1 MVEYSVF
8 SPVDIYY
15 SRASCLISFF
25 LSFLFSLRRRGLVNS
40 VWSRGLS
47 IKLNIQFPS
56 FRRTRFETLP
66 HFSDAISATCR
77 RAEITRCSFLYVSL
91 ATREIYLDPTG
102 APIPSVEF
110 LGKVSVY
117 RNRIYAMIRRGF
129 LFNLAQIHLLVL
141 SLDVKQ
147 KIADF
152 ILLWFLFFFFYL
164 KSWSWLFSEIVLQSW
179 ISFSRNFEF
188 KLQVITRILIQIF
201 EVM

>member
-8 SPVDIYY
+8 SSVDIYY

-25 LSFLFSLRRRGLVNS
+25 LSFFPSKKRIGELSLIE
-40 VWSRGLS
+40 RGLS

-110 LGKVSVY
+110 LKVSVY

-152 ILLWFLFFFFYL
+152 ILL
-164 KSWSWLFSEIVLQSW
+164 
-179 ISFSRNFEF
+179 
-188 KLQVITRILIQIF
+188 
-201 EVM
+201 

>member
-1 MVEYSVF
+1 MF
-8 SPVDIYY
+8 N
-15 SRASCLISFF
+15 FF
-25 LSFLFSLRRRGLVNS
+25 LSFFPSKKRIGELSLIE
-40 VWSRGLS
+40 RGLS

-152 ILLWFLFFFFYL
+152 ILLWFLFFFL
-164 KSWSWLFSEIVLQSW
+164 LFKIVIVTFFWNCVTIVNFILSKFW
-179 ISFSRNFEF
+179 I
-188 KLQVITRILIQIF
+188 
-201 EVM
+201 

>member
-1 MVEYSVF
+1 MF
-8 SPVDIYY
+8 N
-15 SRASCLISFF
+15 FF
-25 LSFLFSLRRRGLVNS
+25 LSFFLFSLRRRGLVNS

-56 FRRTRFETLP
+56 FRWTRFETLP

-201 EVM
+201 EVI